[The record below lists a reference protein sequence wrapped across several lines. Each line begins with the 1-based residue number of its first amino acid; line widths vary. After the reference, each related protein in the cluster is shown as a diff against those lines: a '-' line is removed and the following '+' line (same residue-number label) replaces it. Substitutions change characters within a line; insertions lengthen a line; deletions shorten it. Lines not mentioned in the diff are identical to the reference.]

1 MATTALVETTAQ
13 VGEPY
18 RWRRQEYEKMVEIG
32 LFPPQARLELIEGE
46 ILHMASQT
54 SYHASA
60 LSKAVDALR
69 LIFRAGYHVRS
80 QMPLA
85 LSDFSE
91 PEPDIAIVPGTP
103 DDYWDAHPQSA
114 VLIVEVAYSSIQYDR
129 ERKLAI
135 YARRHIPEYWIINL
149 NEHRLEIYRQ
159 PEQKRYQEVIFRQST
174 DTVAPLAAPNQSI
187 PVADI
192 LPRPRHRGQG
202 G

>member
-91 PEPDIAIVPGTP
+91 PEPAIAIVPGTP
-103 DDYWDAHPQSA
+103 DDYWKWPIVQSNMTENENWRSMPA
-114 VLIVEVAYSSIQYDR
+114 VTSLNIGSSISMNTGLRFTANPSKSDT
-129 ERKLAI
+129 RK
-135 YARRHIPEYWIINL
+135 
-149 NEHRLEIYRQ
+149 
-159 PEQKRYQEVIFRQST
+159 
-174 DTVAPLAAPNQSI
+174 
-187 PVADI
+187 
-192 LPRPRHRGQG
+192 
-202 G
+202 